1 MPTDARVRLWGRDI
15 GAVSWLPER
24 ELGVFQYTA
33 EFARSNI
40 QICPLTMPL
49 REFPYEFPAL
59 SKITF
64 KGLPGMLADCLPDKW
79 GNALIDTWLA
89 SRGRTADSFN
99 PVERLCY
106 IGRRGMGALEFEPAL
121 SATGGGDTQALDIAA
136 LVDLSNRVL
145 TARATLEG
153 VIGTADDHVALGNIL
168 KVGTSAGGARA
179 KAILA
184 WNPATGE
191 FRSGQLPAATGFDY
205 WLLKF
210 DGVSGNR
217 DHELADPAGF
227 GRIEYAYALMAQA
240 AGITMSP
247 CRLHEEGGRAH
258 FMTRRFDRR
267 PDGQKLH
274 MLSLC
279 AMAHFDFNL
288 AGAYSY
294 EQAIQ
299 VIRRLGLGMD
309 TVEEQV
315 RRAFFNVTARNQD
328 DHVKNIAFLM
338 DMGGTWSLSPAFDL
352 SYAWNPGGAWTGQH
366 QMSLGGKRDGFTAQE
381 LVIFGENAGLKKVRV
396 KRLLEEVA
404 TAVSRWQEFAA
415 TAGVATE
422 RMVRIEQAF
431 RRY

>member
-15 GAVSWLPER
+15 GAVSWLTER
-24 ELGVFQYTA
+24 NLGVFQYTA
-33 EFARSNI
+33 EFARSHI
-40 QICPLTMPL
+40 EICPLTMPL

-59 SKITF
+59 PGITF

-89 SRGRTADSFN
+89 AQGRTPDSFN
-99 PVERLCY
+99 PVKRLCY
-106 IGRRGMGALEFEPAL
+106 IGRRGMGALEFEPAH
-121 SATGGGDTQALDIAA
+121 SAAAGDWQALDIAA
-136 LVDLSNRVL
+136 LVDLSSRVL
-145 TARATLEG
+145 NARAKLEG
-153 VIGTADDHVALGNIL
+153 VLGTTDDHVALENIL

-184 WNPATGE
+184 WNPLTGE
-191 FRSGQLPAATGFDY
+191 FRSGQLPAAEGFEY

-210 DGVSGNR
+210 DGVSGNG
-217 DHELADPAGF
+217 DHELSDPAGF
-227 GRIEYAYALMAQA
+227 GRIEYAYALMALA
-240 AGITMSP
+240 AGISMSP

-258 FMTRRFDRR
+258 FMTRRFDRTA
-267 PDGQKLH
+267 DGQKLH

-299 VIRRLGLGMD
+299 VIRQLGLGMD

-315 RRAFFNVTARNQD
+315 RRAFFNVLARNQD

-338 DMGGTWSLSPAFDL
+338 DMTGTWSLSPAFDI

-366 QMSLGGKRDGFTAQE
+366 QMSLAGKRDGFTTE
-381 LVIFGENAGLKKVRV
+381 DLLGFGENVGLKKVRV
-396 KRLLEEVA
+396 KRVLSEVSA
-404 TAVSRWQEFAA
+404 AVSRWAEFAHV
-415 TAGVATE
+415 AGVTKE
-422 RMVRIEQAF
+422 RSRQIEQAF
-431 RRY
+431 RKF